1 MSSRDNGPVFNERSD
16 IVFPQDMFTVITARH
31 YCRYQGTVITYT
43 LKCKQKQRHLHKLNN
58 KHGATTSLVRDT
70 QREWGF
76 VLSCWVRCWK
86 WAQMELNSNTWRS
99 PDSAYTSIPYMYS
112 CTFCLSCHIYF
123 NSLHHLPLFPGSW
136 AVKFTDISLS
146 WGVKNAE
153 VLQYSLMAFFFF
165 FWMQIRS
172 SCFSLHGHKTTTGK
186 L

>member
-1 MSSRDNGPVFNERSD
+1 MFNERSD

-43 LKCKQKQRHLHKLNN
+43 LKCKQKQRQLHKLNN
-58 KHGATTSLVRDT
+58 KHGTTTSLVRDT

-86 WAQMELNSNTWRS
+86 WAHMELNSSTW
-99 PDSAYTSIPYMYS
+99 
-112 CTFCLSCHIYF
+112 LS
-123 NSLHHLPLFPGSW
+123 LLPLQSHICTVAPFASVATFILIPSTICPCFQGRERSSSLISAW
-136 AVKFTDISLS
+136 AEALKMLRYCSILS
-146 WGVKNAE
+146 W
-153 VLQYSLMAFFFF
+153 LFFS

>member
-1 MSSRDNGPVFNERSD
+1 
-16 IVFPQDMFTVITARH
+16 MFTVITARH

-58 KHGATTSLVRDT
+58 KHGTTTSLVRDT

-86 WAQMELNSNTWRS
+86 WAQIELNSSTWLS
-99 PDSAYTSIPYMYS
+99 PDSASTSIPYMYS

-153 VLQYSLMAFFFF
+153 VLQYSLMAFSFFLNADQILMF
-165 FWMQIRS
+165 FSPRTQNNDWETLKKYFSTLTMQWYEHLS
-172 SCFSLHGHKTTTGK
+172 SY
-186 L
+186 

>member
-1 MSSRDNGPVFNERSD
+1 
-16 IVFPQDMFTVITARH
+16 MFTVITARH

-58 KHGATTSLVRDT
+58 KHGTTTSLVRDT

-76 VLSCWVRCWK
+76 VLLCWVRCWK
-86 WAQMELNSNTWRS
+86 WAQMELNSNTWHS
-99 PDSAYTSIPYMYS
+99 PDSASTSIPYMYS

-153 VLQYSLMAFFFF
+153 VLQYSLMAFSFFLNADQILMF
-165 FWMQIRS
+165 FSPRTQNNDWETLKNT
-172 SCFSLHGHKTTTGK
+172 SLRWQCSDMNI
-186 L
+186 